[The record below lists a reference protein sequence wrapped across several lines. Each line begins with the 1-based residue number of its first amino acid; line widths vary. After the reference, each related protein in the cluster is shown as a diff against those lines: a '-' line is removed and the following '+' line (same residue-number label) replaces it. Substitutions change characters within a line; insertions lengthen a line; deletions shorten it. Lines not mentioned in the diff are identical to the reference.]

1 MALPKQLTK
10 IARPSTLIKR
20 RHLSLDNNPGI
31 FSKTSQMSF
40 LVLQQS
46 KSLATGKLLT
56 GLDAPLSN
64 TFNNLILR
72 YSSMN
77 SDDDIDDSDEA
88 EDVESDDDYYT
99 EEQIRSGVLE
109 HALKFVPTHGWTNDA
124 IVAALE
130 KLEYPGVAHGMFPG
144 GAADLVNYFY
154 AQCNA
159 RLREE
164 LEAQA
169 EYATAMASSET
180 EAQSELINDSPEQG
194 LEMPYEVKD
203 PADGT
208 DVMGILNS
216 PLGEKAEDSAG
227 TTSTPKASTPSK
239 TEFIRDALKRRL
251 EMTLEVKDTW
261 PDAMAVLI
269 SPSGAKAALGNL
281 YSLTDDIIH
290 FSGDRSLN
298 ASFYTK
304 RAAVAA
310 VYKATELFMMQD
322 SSPDHS
328 DTWAFLDRRMEEID
342 SWSLVVG
349 PGDAS
354 NCEAI
359 KAMSTSFSGLAKTA
373 INLVGIK

>member
-20 RHLSLDNNPGI
+20 RHLNLDNNPGN

-64 TFNNLILR
+64 TCNNLILR
-72 YSSMN
+72 YSSN
-77 SDDDIDDSDEA
+77 DSDEA
-88 EDVESDDDYYT
+88 EDIESEDDSYYT

-154 AQCNA
+154 AQCNT

-169 EYATAMASSET
+169 EYSTAMAPSET
-180 EAQSELINDSPEQG
+180 EGQSELIKDSPEQG
-194 LEMPYEVKD
+194 IEMPYEVKD

-216 PLGEKAEDSAG
+216 PLGDKAEDSAG
-227 TTSTPKASTPSK
+227 TTSTSKASTPSK

-261 PDAMAVLI
+261 PDAMAVLS

-290 FSGDRSLN
+290 LSGDRSLDS
-298 ASFYTK
+298 SFYTK

-342 SWSLVVG
+342 KVRQLGGG

-354 NCEAI
+354 VSEAI